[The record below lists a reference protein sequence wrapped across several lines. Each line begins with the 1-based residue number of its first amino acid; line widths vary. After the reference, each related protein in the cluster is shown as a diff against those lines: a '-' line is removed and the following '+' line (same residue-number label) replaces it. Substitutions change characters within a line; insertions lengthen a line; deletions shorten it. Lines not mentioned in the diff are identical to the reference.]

1 MSISVSGVVSNL
13 DTESI
18 ITQLMSVESLP
29 LSQLQTKVA
38 SFQTKLTAFG
48 VVQSSVST
56 FQTALDKLSKPSLYQ
71 SMKGSIANSSVA
83 TVSANSSAKA
93 GSYSLEV
100 TQLAEAQKLAAAG
113 QSSTSSTIGNGVIT
127 IDFGT
132 ISGGTLSNEGA
143 YTGSTFTSNG
153 TGAKTITIDS
163 SNNSL
168 AGIRD
173 AINNADIGVTA
184 TIVNDGGSS
193 PYRLV
198 LTSNST
204 GASSAMKIS
213 VSNGSD
219 GNSTALSNLL
229 TFDPGGTQKMTQTME
244 AQDAELEVDGIS
256 VTSSSNT
263 VEDAI
268 SGVTLDL
275 LATNSG
281 STTKVTVDADTESIT
296 TAVNSFVSSYNSLV
310 TTLKQYTAYDAS
322 TKTAAALMGD
332 STIRSIQTQLRNL
345 LNTPV
350 ANNGSFSMLS
360 QIGVTLQKDGSMA
373 VDSSK
378 LSSALENNFNDV
390 AALFSATG
398 STTDSLASYTSATS
412 KTLAG
417 TYAVNVTQL
426 ATQGSTTASAAAG
439 LTISEG
445 VNDTLQVTL
454 NGVSATIILAAGTY
468 DSADDLAAEIQSKIN
483 GASAFSSAGATVT
496 VQASSDGT
504 LSMTSSTYGSASN
517 ISITGGNGQDNLG
530 FGATATVT
538 AGKNVAGTING
549 VAAIGNGQY
558 LKGAVGD
565 DSEGLLVE
573 ISGGAIGDRGT
584 VTYSQGYACTLSDY
598 AESLLDSE
606 SGIIAQRTDGLT
618 SKINKLEDEESS
630 MSARLALIEKRYR
643 AQFTSLESALANM
656 KTTSDYLTQQ
666 LDSLNSSDSSKS

>member
-1 MSISVSGVVSNL
+1 VAISVSGVVSNL

-56 FQTALDKLSKPSLYQ
+56 FQTALDKLSSPSLYQ

-83 TVSANSSAKA
+83 TVSASSSAKA

-113 QSSTSSTIGNGVIT
+113 QSSTSTAIGNGVIT

-132 ISGGTLSNEGA
+132 ISGGTLSSDGA

-153 TGAKTITIDS
+153 EGAKTITIDS

-173 AINNADIGVTA
+173 AINKAGIGVTA

-219 GNSTALSNLL
+219 GNGTALSNLL
-229 TFDPGGTQKMTQTME
+229 TFDPAGTQKMTQTME

-268 SGVTLDL
+268 PGITLDL

-281 STTKVTVDADTESIT
+281 SATKVTVDADTDSIT

-322 TKTAAALMGD
+322 TKTAAALTGD
-332 STIRSIQTQLRNL
+332 STIRSIQTQLRSL

-378 LSSALENNFNDV
+378 LSSALENNFSDV

-398 STTDSLASYTSATS
+398 STTDSLVSYTSATS
-412 KTLAG
+412 KTVAG

-439 LTISEG
+439 LDISEG

-454 NGVSATIILAAGTY
+454 NGVSATITLAAGTY
-468 DSADDLAAEIQSKIN
+468 DSADELAAEIQSKIN
-483 GASAFSSAGATVT
+483 GASDFSSAGAVT
-496 VQASSDGT
+496 VQAASDGT

-530 FGATATVT
+530 FGATAIVT

-549 VAAIGNGQY
+549 VAAIGDGQY

-573 ISGGAIGDRGT
+573 ISGSTIGDRGT

-643 AQFTSLESALANM
+643 AQFTALESALANM

-666 LDSLNSSDSSKS
+666 LDSLNSSNSSKS

>member
-56 FQTALDKLSKPSLYQ
+56 FQTALDKLSSPSLYQ

-83 TVSANSSAKA
+83 TVSASSSAKA

-113 QSSTSSTIGNGVIT
+113 QSSTSTAIGNGVIT

-132 ISGGTLSNEGA
+132 ISGGTLSSDGA

-153 TGAKTITIDS
+153 EGAKTITIDS

-173 AINNADIGVTA
+173 AINKAGIGVTA

-219 GNSTALSNLL
+219 GNGTALSNLL
-229 TFDPGGTQKMTQTME
+229 TFDPAGTQKMTQTME

-268 SGVTLDL
+268 PGITLDL
-275 LATNSG
+275 LTTNSG
-281 STTKVTVDADTESIT
+281 SATKVTVDADTDSIT

-322 TKTAAALMGD
+322 TKTAAALTGD
-332 STIRSIQTQLRNL
+332 STIRSIQTQLRSL

-378 LSSALENNFNDV
+378 LSSALENNFSDV

-398 STTDSLASYTSATS
+398 STTDSLVSYTSATS
-412 KTLAG
+412 KTVAG

-439 LTISEG
+439 LDISEG

-454 NGVSATIILAAGTY
+454 NGVSATITLAAGTY
-468 DSADDLAAEIQSKIN
+468 DSADELAAEIQSKIN
-483 GASAFSSAGATVT
+483 GASDFSSAGAVT
-496 VQASSDGT
+496 VQAASDGT

-530 FGATATVT
+530 FGATAIVT

-549 VAAIGNGQY
+549 VAAIGDGQY

-573 ISGGAIGDRGT
+573 ISGSTIGDRGT

-643 AQFTSLESALANM
+643 AQFTALESALANM

-666 LDSLNSSDSSKS
+666 LDSLNSSNSSKS